1 MALFLHG
8 IFGLFLVLWVRSRGL
23 AFAIPLTPSHGLWA
37 VFVGW
42 NGWFWGLAS
51 PSHRTH
57 PWNDSPLAG
66 FIENSCR
73 SFRIYYLSVFVNG
86 RRLKVSNVAVGN
98 SFGRSAYY
106 FLGRKLKDFGFSSF
120 VYVAPLRF
128 ATSLTSIGRK
138 DSDSNFKT

>member
-1 MALFLHG
+1 MELYGLKIRSGTAVPFFSLFFRGIISMALFLHG
-8 IFGLFLVLWVRSRGL
+8 IFGLSLVLWVRSRGL

-37 VFVGW
+37 VFVWW
-42 NGWFWGLAS
+42 NRRFWGLAS

-98 SFGRSAYY
+98 SFQSFRLLLFRS
-106 FLGRKLKDFGFSSF
+106 
-120 VYVAPLRF
+120 
-128 ATSLTSIGRK
+128 
-138 DSDSNFKT
+138 